1 MTKTVFI
8 GGAAGF
14 GGDRFDASGPLITA
28 LSQREGPKYLIFE
41 TLAERTLAIAQNQM
55 LRGAGQGYSEFLE
68 EYLSPVLEP
77 CKSAGIKVVTNI
89 GAANVRG
96 AGERIQSLANELGVP
111 DLKVAIVEG
120 DDLLTVLAPDEIAAY
135 QTIEGT
141 RIDAAPIGANVYLG
155 AEPIAEAL
163 ALGADVVVTG
173 RCTDAALV
181 LGPAIFELGI
191 AANDLE
197 FLAAG
202 TMAGHLLE
210 CGPQVTGAYFAD
222 PARKPVPDLA
232 NVGYPIGEIS
242 SEGLVTIT
250 KPEGTGGLV
259 SEATV
264 KEQLLYEVHDP
275 GNYLTPD
282 VTLDVTNVKVESPGD
297 NRVTLRGARGK
308 PPPPTLKATVS
319 MDGGFLG
326 EAEMSYAGPGA
337 LARAELAVDVL
348 RQRLQRSAVG
358 SSVRFDI
365 IGTCSVF
372 DGDTGNMRARS
383 SFEDE
388 GEYRIRV
395 SARSMDRDELERM
408 TLEVYALWVAGPA
421 GGAGFRK
428 SITPQV
434 KTASILVDR
443 SVPDVRVSMV

>member
-1 MTKTVFI
+1 MTATIHV

-14 GGDRFDASGPLITA
+14 GGDRFDASAPLIAA
-28 LSQREGPKYLIFE
+28 LSRCDGPRYLIFE

-55 LRGAGQGYSEFLE
+55 LRGTGTGYSEYLE
-68 EYLSPVLEP
+68 DYLAPVLAS
-77 CKSAGIKVVTNI
+77 CKAAGIKIVSNL
-89 GAANVRG
+89 GAANVRAAGDRVRALAAEVG
-96 AGERIQSLANELGVP
+96 AP
-111 DLKVAIVEG
+111 DLRIAIVEG
-120 DDLLTVLAPDEIAAY
+120 DDLLSVLSPDEIAAY
-135 QTIEGT
+135 ATIEGT
-141 RIDAAPIGANVYLG
+141 EIDAEPIGANVYLG
-155 AEPIAEAL
+155 AEPIAQAL
-163 ALGADVVVTG
+163 GIGADVVITG
-173 RCTDAALV
+173 RCTDAALT
-181 LGPAIFELGI
+181 LGPVMHELGLGPED
-191 AANDLE
+191 ADL
-197 FLAAG
+197 LAAG

-242 SEGLVTIT
+242 ADGSVTIT

-264 KEQLLYEVHDP
+264 KEQLLYEMHDP

-282 VTLDVTNVKVESPGD
+282 ITLDVTQVEVRAAGPD
-297 NRVTLRGARGK
+297 RVRLSGARGK
-308 PPPPTLKATVS
+308 PAPETLKATVS

-358 SSVRFDI
+358 SKVRFDI
-365 IGTCSVF
+365 LGTRSIF
-372 DGDTGNMRARS
+372 DGDDGGLRARS
-383 SFEDE
+383 EFADE
-388 GEYRIRV
+388 GEYRIRIA
-395 SARSMDRDELERM
+395 ARSDDRDELERM
-408 TLEVYALWVAGPA
+408 TQEVYALWVAGPA

-428 SITPQV
+428 TIAPQV

-443 SVPDVRVSMV
+443 SVPDVRVSLV

>member
-1 MTKTVFI
+1 MSKTVFV

-14 GGDRFDASGPLITA
+14 GGDRFDASGPLIAA
-28 LSQREGPKYLIFE
+28 LLECDGPRYLIFE

-55 LRGAGQGYSEFLE
+55 LRGAGTGYSEFLE
-68 EYLSPVLEP
+68 NYLVPVLVP
-77 CKSAGIKVVTNI
+77 CKQAGIKVVSNL

-96 AGERIQSLANELGVP
+96 AGDCIKALAGELGAP

-120 DDLLTVLAPDEIAAY
+120 DDLLTVLSPAEIASHA
-135 QTIEGT
+135 TIEGT
-141 RIDAAPIGANVYLG
+141 EIDGEPIGANVYLG

-173 RCTDAALV
+173 RCTDAALT
-181 LGPAIFELGI
+181 LGPAMHELGFGPEDP
-191 AANDLE
+191 DL
-197 FLAAG
+197 LAAA

-232 NVGYPIGEIS
+232 NVGYPIGEITT
-242 SEGLVTIT
+242 EGCVTIT

-282 VTLDVTNVKVESPGD
+282 VTLDVTGVRVEEIAE
-297 NRVTLRGARGK
+297 NRVRLTGARGK
-308 PPPPTLKATVS
+308 AAPAALKATVS

-337 LARAELAVDVL
+337 LARAELAIDVL

-358 SSVRFDI
+358 SKIRFDI
-365 IGTCSVF
+365 LGSCSIF
-372 DGDTGNMRARS
+372 DGDTGMLRARS
-383 SFEDE
+383 AFEDE
-388 GEYRIRV
+388 GEYRVRV
-395 SARSMDRDELERM
+395 AARSMDRDELERM

-428 SITPQV
+428 AITPQV

-443 SVPDVRVSMV
+443 SVPDVRVSLI